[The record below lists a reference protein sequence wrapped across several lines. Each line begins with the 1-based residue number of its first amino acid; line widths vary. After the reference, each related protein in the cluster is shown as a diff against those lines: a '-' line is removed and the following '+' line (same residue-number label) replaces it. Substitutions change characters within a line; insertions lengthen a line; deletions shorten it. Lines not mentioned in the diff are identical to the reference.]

1 MSTELHDVT
10 VTTIVEAAEG
20 IRSFTLS
27 PLSGA
32 LPPFTAGAH
41 VDVHLPNG
49 LVRQYSLLGDPA
61 AVGNYSIAVLH
72 EPASRGG
79 SRAMH
84 GLAVGEPLRISAPR
98 NLFPLD
104 EAAGRTLLLAGGIG
118 ITPILAMAWRLH
130 ALGHDFALHY
140 CVRTPARAAFC
151 DLLQQ
156 APFAKD
162 VSLHFDDGP
171 IEQRLN
177 AASVLAKPKDGTHLY
192 VCGPGGFMEH
202 VLSTARAAG
211 WPEAQLHREYFTA
224 PAAAVAGDQPF
235 EIALASSGA
244 VITVAASQ
252 TALQSLLDHGIQ
264 VPMSCEQG
272 LCGTCLVPVLDGIPD
287 HRDSYLT
294 EEEQAANTQFTP
306 CCSRAKTARL
316 VLDL

>member
-1 MSTELHDVT
+1 MTTALHDVT
-10 VTTIVEAAEG
+10 VTAIVDEAEG

-27 PLSGA
+27 PLAGT

-49 LVRQYSLLGDPA
+49 LVRQYSLLGDPTA
-61 AVGNYSIAVLH
+61 GGDYSIAVLH

-84 GLAVGEPLRISAPR
+84 ALKPGERLRISAPR

-104 EAAGRTLLLAGGIG
+104 EAADRTLLVAGGIG

-130 ALGHDFALHY
+130 ALGRRFVLHY
-140 CVRTPARAAFC
+140 CVRTARRAAFRAR
-151 DLLQQ
+151 LET
-156 APFAKD
+156 APFAD
-162 VSLHFDDGP
+162 HVALHVDDGP
-171 IEQRLN
+171 SAQRFD
-177 AASVLAKPKDGTHLY
+177 AASVLAAHAAKDHLY

-211 WPEAQLHREYFTA
+211 WAEAQLHREYFTA
-224 PAAAVAGDQPF
+224 APPQALGDQPF
-235 EIALASSGA
+235 EIAIASTGA
-244 VITVAASQ
+244 VITVPAGRS
-252 TALQSLLDHGIQ
+252 ALQTLLDHGID

-272 LCGTCLVPVLDGIPD
+272 ICGTCLVPVLEGVPD

-294 EEEQAANTQFTP
+294 EEEQAANTLFTP